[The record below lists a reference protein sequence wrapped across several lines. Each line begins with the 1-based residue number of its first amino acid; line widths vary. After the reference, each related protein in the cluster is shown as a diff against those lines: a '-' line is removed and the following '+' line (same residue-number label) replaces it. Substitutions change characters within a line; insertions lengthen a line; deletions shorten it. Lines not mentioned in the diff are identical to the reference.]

1 METPDPQENRSVE
14 HRIIAWANR
23 HLDALL
29 GYALQRVSQRETAE
43 ELVQETFLA
52 AIQNHKRFSG
62 QSSELTWL
70 IGILRHKIADHYRQ
84 QARSTPP
91 EEDDKQAAGRFNK
104 RGHWTPKPA
113 AWQGD
118 PADLVENQEFWE
130 TLRNCLSA
138 LPVPLAHAF
147 IMREMEEQD
156 SQEVC
161 ETLNI
166 APTNLWAR
174 LHRAR
179 LRLRDCLEFNWFAPG
194 KGS

>member
-1 METPDPQENRSVE
+1 MQTEPEKTRSTE
-14 HRIIAWANR
+14 QRLMAWANR
-23 HLDALL
+23 HLDALI
-29 GYALQRVSQRETAE
+29 GYALQRVAQRETAE

-52 AIQNHKRFSG
+52 AIQNHKRFAG

-84 QARSTPP
+84 LARSSG
-91 EEDDKQAAGRFNK
+91 DDEHDERVAGRFN
-104 RGHWTPKPA
+104 RHGHWSPKPG

-118 PADLVENQEFWE
+118 PADLVENREFWE

-138 LPVPLAHAF
+138 LPGPLAHAF

-161 ETLNI
+161 QTLNI

-179 LRLRDCLEFNWFAPG
+179 LRLRDCLEFNWFAAD
-194 KGS
+194 KER